1 MIKFFRK
8 IRYNLISEN
17 RTGKYIKY
25 ALGEIL
31 LVMIGILLAL
41 QVNNWN
47 EERKGIIKE
56 KSYLNSI
63 YNDLKEDVA
72 TIESNR
78 NLLSEHYFMG
88 LEVLEAIEN
97 KTETSIDSTKIAT
110 YLGWDLSQIIPVDRE
125 ENTWDKFKVL
135 GYNTFII
142 DDSLTIKLNK
152 FYSKYDQQ
160 IERFN
165 QLPKKLRQELR
176 DLTGQCHYAEGLEV
190 MREKGVAFYGA
201 SSPKTRKCI
210 LSISKIRE
218 LVGAIMVTSIVN
230 TKIYEELL
238 EEANNH
244 LNRIKSQYPLQQ
256 DD

>member
-1 MIKFFRK
+1 MIKFFRR
-8 IRYNLISEN
+8 IRQQLLSEGN
-17 RTGKYIKY
+17 TGRYLKY
-25 ALGEIL
+25 AIGEIL

-41 QVNNWN
+41 QVNNWD

-63 YNDLKEDVA
+63 YTELKEDVA
-72 TIESNR
+72 KIEGNW
-78 NLLSEHYFMG
+78 NLLTKHYSIG
-88 LEVLEAIEN
+88 LEVLQAIDN
-97 KTETSIDSTKIAT
+97 NDSTTIDSTKIAT
-110 YLGWDLSQIIPVDRE
+110 YLGWNLSQIIPVDRE

-142 DDSLTIKLNK
+142 DDSLTIQLNK

-176 DLTGQCHYAEGLEV
+176 ELTGHCHYAEGLEV
-190 MREKGVAFYGA
+190 MRKKGITFYGA

-218 LVGAIMVTSIVN
+218 LVGAIMVTCIVN
-230 TKIYEELL
+230 TKIYEEL
-238 EEANNH
+238 EAEADN
-244 LNRIKSQYPLQQ
+244 LLSQMKGQYEFITP
-256 DD
+256 